1 MPVMW
6 SCPNP
11 DCPATE
17 IAPVD
22 VPESGEN
29 WASRRRVQR
38 AGTGAEP
45 ERSFTADEVAT
56 LLNVPLDTIDEWH
69 QEGTG
74 PPGYQL
80 HKESHYRRSDVVRW
94 LAEQGVV
101 LAVCQSECGG
111 TYRLNAF
118 KTVEDDEDQQ
128 L

>member
-22 VPESGEN
+22 VPESGE
-29 WASRRRVQR
+29 R
-38 AGTGAEP
+38 TGAEP

-56 LLNVPLDTIDEWH
+56 LLNVPLETIDEWH

>member
-11 DCPATE
+11 DCPPTE

-22 VPESGEN
+22 VPESGE
-29 WASRRRVQR
+29 
-38 AGTGAEP
+38 GTGAEAEP
-45 ERSFTADEVAT
+45 SFTVDEVAA
-56 LLNVPLDTIDEWH
+56 LLNVSLDTISEWH
-69 QEGTG
+69 TEGTG
-74 PPGYQL
+74 PPGYQT

-101 LAVCQSECGG
+101 LATCQSACGG

-118 KTVEDDEDQQ
+118 KTMEERRRSA